1 MLLSWEFCS
10 CLLVLLEFAVASR
23 DLQASRAGPAVMET
37 QAHRV
42 LRALR
47 VPRGDADKWGELET
61 RESAASKVQR

>member
-1 MLLSWEFCS
+1 
-10 CLLVLLEFAVASR
+10 
-23 DLQASRAGPAVMET
+23 MET
-37 QAHRV
+37 QARRV